1 MATTSHLYIPKS
13 FQRRI
18 TRTLLLVFFIIL
30 GAIALVP
37 FLSIVLTSF
46 KDSDLIIRHGFNLN
60 VDFRSLNLDNY
71 KYVFTGSHKY
81 FRWFGNSLLL
91 TFVQTV
97 LTLLVSA
104 WVGYGFA
111 FYEFKGKTALLVC
124 VLILMMIP
132 FEILMIPLYREIIV
146 LNLTNTYWGIMLPY
160 LAHPIAIF
168 FFIQFMKSIPKE
180 IVDSGRID
188 GCSEYGIFIRLIL
201 PMMKPAL
208 AAMAIF
214 IGMTSWNAYL
224 WPLLVIKDSA
234 KFTLPIGL
242 NSLMS
247 PYGNNYQLLIAGSV
261 LSIVPIVILFIS
273 AQKYFIA
280 GMTSGSV
287 KG

>member
-1 MATTSHLYIPKS
+1 MATTSHLYIPTPV
-13 FQRRI
+13 QRRI
-18 TRTLLLVFFIIL
+18 TGTLLVLFFILL
-30 GAIALVP
+30 GVVALIP
-37 FLSIVLTSF
+37 FASIVLTSF
-46 KDSDLIIRHGFNLN
+46 KDSGEIIRNGFNLTA
-60 VDFRSLNLDNY
+60 DFKRLNLENY
-71 KYVFTGSHKY
+71 EYVFSGSHKY

-91 TFVQTV
+91 TFMQTAS
-97 LTLLVSA
+97 TLFVSA

-132 FEILMIPLYREIIV
+132 FEILMIPLYKEIIA
-146 LNLTNTYWGIMLPY
+146 LKLPNTYWGVILPY

-168 FFIQFMKSIPKE
+168 FFMQFMKSIPRE

-188 GCSEYGIFIRLIL
+188 GCSEYGIFLRLIL
-201 PMMKPAL
+201 PTMKPAL

-214 IGMTSWNAYL
+214 LGMASWNAYL
-224 WPLLVIKDSA
+224 WPLLVIKDSS

-242 NSLMS
+242 SSLMT

-261 LSIVPIVILFIS
+261 LSILPIVILFIS
-273 AQKYFIA
+273 MQKFFIE
-280 GMTSGSV
+280 GMTAGSV